1 MKKKTSPPASEQ
13 DFPIVGIGASAGG
26 LDAFKKFLKAIPENS
41 GMAYVLVQHL
51 DPRHESVLPDIL
63 SRVTTIPV
71 HEITDEIHL
80 APDNIYVIPSNK
92 TLTTFDGVLKLTP
105 RETKT
110 NLAIDVFFRS
120 LAEVHQSLAIG
131 VVLSGTGSDGTL
143 GLKAI
148 KEYGGITISQKP
160 ESAAYES
167 MPQSAFDAEVVDF
180 VLPPEKIPEKLIQIC
195 QNYKNSA
202 SGNNTDKDEDIV
214 YKQILFQLRQRS
226 GVDFSYYK
234 QTTVKRRIARRVLMS
249 KTESLGDYF
258 KFLKTNKG
266 EQDSLFQDM
275 LIPVT
280 SFFRDPKIFD
290 ELSNTIFPSILKNKT
305 PGEPIR
311 IWSAGCSTGEEAFTI
326 AICLNEFLGQKT
338 GERQIQIFASDI
350 SEKAITKARSAS
362 YLKKD
367 VEFMKT
373 SYVDKYFTKSNGKY
387 QASKALRDTCVFAVQ
402 NFLKDPPF
410 AKMDLICCRN
420 ALIYME
426 PYLQKKALANFHY
439 ALNQKGFLLL
449 GKSETTGS
457 VPGLF
462 TTYSKNGKIFTPNPV
477 KDRISSIDKEDYK
490 STAEPKN
497 IKTQGADGLLNDF
510 RKAAETILLNKYTPA
525 NVIMN
530 DQMDIVHIQGRVSDF
545 IEPPQGKAS
554 FNIIKMAKDGLGFE
568 LRNAIHKVKASNA
581 PVIKEGIIIKSGEKT
596 FKITIEISPLN
607 NTIEPYYLIIFR
619 KTEAAE
625 TSEGLQ
631 ASQREGHVQKHI
643 EQLEKELL
651 QNREDMRAITEEQEA
666 ANEELQSSNEELL
679 SGSEELQSL
688 NEELESSKEELQSTN
703 EELMILNQEFIEN
716 QEQLSISKLFSDAII
731 ATLREPLVVLD
742 RSLRIK
748 TANTSFYKKFNIPES
763 DVKGSLIYEVCE
775 HIFDN
780 TLLRSLLEKILPQ
793 RLEMHDYEVVFNLSP
808 AVNCTMLLNAS
819 RIISEKNA
827 EQLILLSF
835 EDISERK
842 VAEKHRKEFSEELE
856 RKVKERTR
864 QLEQSNT
871 QLDQF
876 THTTSHEFQ
885 EPLRKIV
892 IFSDMLQK
900 NENHDSPQLM
910 NEYLGKI
917 AAASTRMTKL
927 IEDMLNFA
935 SVTNYE
941 KLLEKTDLN
950 EILKNVLFDFELLIA
965 EKKARI
971 NSGKLPVVDAVP
983 FQMNQLFYDLLYNA
997 LKFTQK
1003 GATPVID
1010 ISSTL
1015 LGPEEMKLYP
1025 GLNQQLKYH
1034 EIVFKDNGIGFNQKY
1049 ADKIFTMFQRLS
1061 HSGSFAGTGIGLA
1074 ICKKI
1079 VQQYNGEI
1087 FANGKESGGASFHVI
1102 LPLQQVHDNPSDRT
1116 KVNSPEKAPA

>member
-63 SRVTTIPV
+63 SRVTRIPV

-110 NLAIDVFFRS
+110 NLAIDVFFSS

-131 VVLSGTGSDGTL
+131 IVLSGTGSDGTL

-148 KEYGGITISQKP
+148 KEYGGITISQEP
-160 ESAAYES
+160 ESAAYEG
-167 MPQSAFDAEVVDF
+167 MPQSAFNAEVVDF
-180 VLPPEKIPEKLIQIC
+180 VLAPEKIPEKLLQIC
-195 QNYKNSA
+195 QNYKHSA
-202 SGNNTDKDEDIV
+202 VAENDDKDEELV
-214 YKQILFQLRQRS
+214 FKQILFLLRQRS

-249 KTESLGDYF
+249 KTESLGEYF
-258 KFLKTNKG
+258 KFLKTDKS

-280 SFFRDPKIFD
+280 SFFRDPKIFE
-290 ELSNTIFPSILKNKT
+290 ELSTNIFPAILKNKT

-311 IWSAGCSTGEEAFTI
+311 IWSAGCSTGEEAFSL
-326 AICLNEFLGQKT
+326 AICLSEFLGHRT
-338 GERQIQIFASDI
+338 AERQIQIFASDI
-350 SEKAITKARSAS
+350 SEKAIAKARSAS
-362 YLKKD
+362 FIKKD
-367 VEFMKT
+367 TETLQT
-373 SYVDKYFTKSNGKY
+373 SHIEKYFTKNNGKY
-387 QASKALRDTCVFAVQ
+387 QASKALRDMCVFAVQ

-426 PYLQKKALANFHY
+426 PLLQKKALTNFHY
-439 ALNQKGFLLL
+439 ALNQNGFLLL
-449 GKSETTGS
+449 GKSETTAS
-457 VPGLF
+457 STGLF
-462 TTYSKNGKIFTPNPV
+462 TTFSKNGKIYTPNPV
-477 KDRISSIDKEDYK
+477 KERINSVDREDYK
-490 STAEPKN
+490 TGAEVKN
-497 IKTQGADGLLNDF
+497 IKAKGSEVLLSDF
-510 RKAAETILLNKYTPA
+510 RKAAETVLLNKYTPA

-530 DQMDIVHIQGRVSDF
+530 EQMDIVHIQGAVSDF

-554 FNIIKMAKDGLGFE
+554 FNIIKMARDGLGFE
-568 LRNAIHKVKASNA
+568 LRNAIHKVKMGNV
-581 PVIKEGIIIKSGEKT
+581 PVIKEGIMIKTGGKT
-596 FKITIEISPLN
+596 LKVSIEIAPLT
-607 NTIEPYYLIIFR
+607 NTVERYYLIIFR
-619 KTEAAE
+619 KTESRD
-625 TSEGLQ
+625 TSTVK
-631 ASQREGHVQKHI
+631 RQKQSDTDIRMHI
-643 EQLEKELL
+643 EQLEQELS
-651 QNREDMRAITEEQEA
+651 QNREDMRSITEEQEA

-703 EELMILNQEFIEN
+703 EELMVLNQEFIEN
-716 QEQLSISKLFSDAII
+716 QEQLNISQLFSEAII

-742 RSLRIK
+742 GSLRIK
-748 TANTSFYKKFNIPES
+748 TANASFYKKFNIREY
-763 DVKGSLIYEVCE
+763 DVKGSLIYEVRE
-775 HIFDN
+775 NIFDN
-780 TLLRSLLEKILPQ
+780 SLLRSLLEKILPQ
-793 RLEMHDYEVVFNLSP
+793 RTEMHDYEVAFELSSSGER
-808 AVNCTMLLNAS
+808 TMLLNAS
-819 RIISEKNA
+819 KIVSEKNA

-842 VAEKHRKEFSEELE
+842 LAEKTRKEFSEELE

-864 QLEQSNT
+864 QLEQSNM

-900 NENHDSPQLM
+900 NENHNNPQLM

-917 AAASTRMTKL
+917 AGASTRMTKL

-941 KLLEKTDLN
+941 KLFEKTDLN
-950 EILKNVLFDFELLIA
+950 EILKNVLFDFELLIT
-965 EKKARI
+965 EKRATV
-971 NSGKLPVVDAVP
+971 NSGKLPTIDAVP
-983 FQMNQLFYDLLYNA
+983 FQMNQLVYDLLHNA
-997 LKFTQK
+997 LKFSQK
-1003 GATPVID
+1003 GVAPVID
-1010 ISSTL
+1010 ISSAL
-1015 LGPEEMKLYP
+1015 LSQEELKLYP
-1025 GLNQQLKYH
+1025 GLNQDLTYH
-1034 EIVFKDNGIGFNQKY
+1034 EIIFKDNGIGFNQKY

-1061 HSGSFAGTGIGLA
+1061 HSGSYAGTGIGLA

-1102 LPLQQVHDNPSDRT
+1102 LPLHQTSDNSTNDTRL
-1116 KVNSPEKAPA
+1116 NLEEKAQA